1 MKHFVLDTNVLLH
14 SPNCLL
20 GFGPNTVV
28 IPVDVIEE
36 LDKFKGLNDELGRNA
51 RSVIRLLDKARVE
64 GNLREGARIN
74 QDGGRIVV
82 DLKPVFL
89 IESGLRDDTPDNR
102 IISVAYRLMRDGHD
116 VTFISKDVNMRVK
129 GDALGIPAEDFE
141 TDKVPAMDEG
151 GYRGWR
157 QIECGAGEIDELME
171 RRSVMLPS
179 GGQPAFP
186 NEAVLLRDRT
196 NPKHTA
202 LARPRRLANGAAPA
216 NGQLELRPFESPGD
230 AILGISPRNLEQ
242 RIALELLLD
251 PELRLVTLVGQAGT
265 GKTLLALVAG
275 LHLTMRKHVFEKML
289 VARPIMPLG
298 RDIGFLPGTAEEK
311 LMPWMKPIFDNMKF
325 ILRERREPGE
335 ADKKLTDLLKS
346 GVVEIEPL
354 TFIRGRSIHAQFII
368 VDECQNLTPHQV
380 KTIISRVGHDTKL
393 ILTGDPYQI
402 DNPYLDSRSNGLSY
416 VAERFKQQDIAGHVT
431 FTKSERSRLASLA
444 VEIL

>member
-14 SPNCLL
+14 SPSCLL
-20 GFGPNTVV
+20 GFGANTVV

-51 RSVIRLLDKARVE
+51 RAVIRVLDKARVE
-64 GNLREGARIN
+64 GSLREGARIN

-129 GDALGIPAEDFE
+129 CDALGIPAEDFE

-157 QIECGAGEIDELME
+157 AVECSAGDIDDLME
-171 RRSVMLPS
+171 RRQATIPGS
-179 GGQPAFP
+179 GQVHP
-186 NEAVLLRDRT
+186 NEVLLLRDAH

-202 LARPRRLANGAAPA
+202 LARPRRGAAQ
-216 NGQLELRPFESPGD
+216 NGHLELRPFESPND
-230 AILGISPRNLEQ
+230 AIMGISPRNLEQ

-251 PELRLVTLVGQAGT
+251 QELKLVTLVGQAGT

-275 LHLTMRKHVFEKML
+275 LHMTLRKHLYEKML

-311 LMPWMKPIFDNMKF
+311 LMPWMKPIFDNIKF
-325 ILRERREPGE
+325 VLRERREPGE
-335 ADKKLTDLLKS
+335 AEKKLTDLLKS

-354 TFIRGRSIHAQFII
+354 TFIRGRSIHGQFII

-393 ILTGDPYQI
+393 VLTGDPYQI

-416 VAERFKQQDIAGHVT
+416 VAERFKGQDIAGHVT